1 MTYKEVADM
10 IHGIG
15 IPCAYRSFPE
25 GNSPNPPSFPEGN
38 SPNPPFICFYYD
50 GADDLKADNTNYV
63 KIRPLTIEL
72 YTDNKDFDLED
83 VVEAALNSSGLVYS
97 KDETYIESERMYMVV
112 YETEIII
119 TEENNG

>member
-10 IHGIG
+10 IHGVG
-15 IPCAYRSFPE
+15 IPCAYR
-25 GNSPNPPSFPEGN
+25 SFPEGN

-97 KDETYIESERMYMVV
+97 KDDETYIESERMYMVV

>member
-10 IHGIG
+10 LHGIEL
-15 IPCAYRSFPE
+15 PVAYRSFPE
-25 GNSPNPPSFPEGN
+25 GEISG
-38 SPNPPFICFYYD
+38 PPFICYYYEGSRD
-50 GADDLKADNTNYV
+50 FIADNINYQ
-63 KIRPLTIEL
+63 KIRQLTIEL

-83 VVEAALNSSGLVYS
+83 VVEAALNSIGLVYS

-119 TEENNG
+119 TEANHG